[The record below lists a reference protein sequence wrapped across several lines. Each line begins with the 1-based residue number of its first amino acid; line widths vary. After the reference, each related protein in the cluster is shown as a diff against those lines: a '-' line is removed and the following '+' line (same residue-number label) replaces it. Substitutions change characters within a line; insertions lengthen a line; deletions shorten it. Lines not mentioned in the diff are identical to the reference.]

1 MLEISCHSSS
11 VKSVGEGSEIMA
23 HHHSASLIYQTNTTD
38 DHNYDDIK
46 SRFCI
51 LDAFYRTAS
60 QATFRETGMPRLV
73 IELSTAQAKRAIEK
87 SR

>member
-1 MLEISCHSSS
+1 
-11 VKSVGEGSEIMA
+11 MA
-23 HHHSASLIYQTNTTD
+23 HHQSAGLVHQPNTTD
-38 DHNYDDIK
+38 DQNYGDIK
-46 SRFCI
+46 SHFCI

-87 SR
+87 NQNGKVHSLLRMPSHSG